1 MNSIWAAVHEMST
14 TAMVIITHYC
24 YQHACQSNNTTG
36 KNIMAI
42 SLSHQNISKII
53 MFNVH
58 TPLQL
63 RNYIQILDDDMYF

>member
-1 MNSIWAAVHEMST
+1 MHEMST
-14 TAMVIITHYC
+14 TAMVMVTHYC
-24 YQHACQSNNTTG
+24 YHHACHSNNITPLE

-53 MFNVH
+53 TFNVH

-63 RNYIQILDDDMYF
+63 RTYT